1 MNMRAAAPRPAEGYV
16 ERSGFLGVAEE
27 TKVREDI
34 W

>member
-1 MNMRAAAPRPAEGYV
+1 MVEAAKRERRVGCV